1 MYKEI
6 RGSIFKAIVEK
17 GGNPIA
23 QDKIDKGF
31 FSCCNSK
38 IQTTYRTTITGLEN
52 VSAVSYLAGLVQQ
65 WVESGATMRV
75 LWYVI
80 KIDKSC
86 PVLIS
91 SMDED
96 ECE

>member
-1 MYKEI
+1 MYKVM

-17 GGNPIA
+17 GDYPVTL
-23 QDKIDKGF
+23 DKINKGF
-31 FSCCNSK
+31 FTCCSSK
-38 IQTTYRTTITGLEN
+38 TRTTYRTTITGLET
-52 VSAVSYLAGLVQQ
+52 VSAVSDLARLVQQ
-65 WVESGATMRV
+65 WVESGAKMRV

>member
-1 MYKEI
+1 M

-17 GGNPIA
+17 GGYQISL
-23 QDKIDKGF
+23 DKINKGF
-31 FSCCNSK
+31 FTCYSSK
-38 IQTTYRTTITGLEN
+38 TRTTYRTTITGLES
-52 VSAVSYLAGLVQQ
+52 VSAISDLAGLVQK

-91 SMDED
+91 SMNED

>member
-1 MYKEI
+1 MYKVM
-6 RGSIFKAIVEK
+6 RGSIFKAIIEK
-17 GGNPIA
+17 GGYRISL
-23 QDKIDKGF
+23 DKINKGF
-31 FSCCNSK
+31 FTCYSSK
-38 IQTTYRTTITGLEN
+38 TRTTYRTTITGLES
-52 VSAVSYLAGLVQQ
+52 VSAISDLAGVVQK